1 MTIQVWDTLPWGRLP
16 PPPFPLYR
24 RYILTMLI
32 ETREEQLFQVSSGG
46 LSETSNK
53 QVILNPFKN
62 NIKMKEYMN
71 IEAGQTLYPGVECPP
86 LLQDNLYFVYR
97 DKIEKNISSILLNDF
112 QKPQITRLVSIPFII
127 TKNEIVH

>member
-1 MTIQVWDTLPWGRLP
+1 
-16 PPPFPLYR
+16 
-24 RYILTMLI
+24 MLI
-32 ETREEQLFQVSSGG
+32 ETREEKLFQVSPGG

-53 QVILNPFKN
+53 QVILNHFKN

-71 IEAGQTLYPGVECPP
+71 IEAGETLYPGVECLP

-97 DKIEKNISSILLNDF
+97 DEIEKNISSIFLKGF
-112 QKPQITRLVSIPFII
+112 QKLQITRLFSIPFII